1 MPCIHG
7 LDEINCP
14 TCRII
19 RFTLPENEIKIKS
32 QTTIKA
38 EYPFFQANSKDEENL
53 IKELRPNLPAMHKHS
68 INMLSP
74 PNLLNELPNF
84 ENRMLLERIKQI
96 GVSKSSIFD
105 LSKKHDIASPELK
118 LNKEEKSSH

>member
-19 RFTLPENEIKIKS
+19 RFTLPQNGIKIDS
-32 QTTIKA
+32 QTKLKA
-38 EYPFFQANSKDEENL
+38 EYPFFQANSKDEETL
-53 IKELRPNLPAMHKHS
+53 IKELKPNLPAMHKHS

-74 PNLLNELPNF
+74 PNLLNKLPDF
-84 ENRMLLERIKQI
+84 ENRTLLERIEQI
-96 GVSKSSIFD
+96 GVSKSNIFD
-105 LSKKHDIASPELK
+105 LSKKHEIASPELK